1 MTEAKSSF
9 QKREMRIQTI
19 GDLKNLLKDMP
30 DKLVIGYVD
39 FLGDDE
45 IMIWREKQTGWVN
58 IN

>member
-1 MTEAKSSF
+1 
-9 QKREMRIQTI
+9 
-19 GDLKNLLKDMP
+19 LKNLLKDMP